1 MADMIN
7 LKINGMAV
15 SVPAGSTIL
24 EAARTIAVEIPTLCY
39 LKEINEIGA
48 CRICV
53 VEVKGARSLVTACVY
68 PVTEGMEV
76 FTNTEKV
83 RKSRKLTLKL
93 LLSTHDKNCLSCV
106 RSGTCE
112 LQKLCKE
119 FGVSDPDYY
128 AGENIKYDFD
138 DSMAHMVRD
147 NNKCILCRRCIAAC
161 DQQCVSVIGA
171 NNRGFDTHI
180 SSPFDKDL
188 SHVSC
193 ISCGQCIVRCPT
205 GAIVEKDETA
215 KVFAAI
221 NDPDKFV
228 VVHTAPSI
236 RVTLGECFGMHIG
249 ENVQGKMVAA
259 LRRLGFDK
267 VFDTNVGADLTIM
280 EEANEFIG
288 RVKNGGT
295 LPLITSCSP
304 GWVKYC
310 EHYYPELLG
319 HLSSCKSPQQMQGAI
334 IKSWYADKLG
344 IDPKNIFVVGIMPCT
359 AKKFEN
365 KRSDESAVQGLPDVD
380 VSLTTRELARMI
392 DSAGI
397 YFPHLPD
404 EEYDNPLGEA
414 TGAAVIFGTTG
425 GVMEAALRTAAET
438 LSGAPLESVDFKEVR
453 GMAGLKEAEYDVAGI
468 KVKVAVA
475 NGTKYAKEIME
486 KIRSGEADWH
496 FVEIMGC
503 PGGCINGGGQPIQH
517 AVVHNFRDLRAERAA
532 TLYEA
537 DRNLP
542 LRKSHESPAIKM
554 LYSEFL
560 GEPGSHK
567 AHELLH
573 TTYQPR
579 AKYQ

>member
-7 LKINGMAV
+7 LKINNMPV
-15 SVPAGSTIL
+15 TVPAGSTIL
-24 EAARTIAVEIPTLCY
+24 EAARSIAIEIPTLCY
-39 LKEINEIGA
+39 LKHINEIGA

-53 VEVKGARSLVTACVY
+53 VEVKGARSLVTACVF
-68 PVTEGMEV
+68 PVAEGMEV

-128 AGENIKYDFD
+128 AGENIKYAFD
-138 DSMAHMVRD
+138 DSTAHMVRD
-147 NNKCILCRRCIAAC
+147 NNKCILCRRCMAAC
-161 DQQCVSVIGA
+161 DQQCISVIGA
-171 NNRGFDTHI
+171 NARGFDTHI

-193 ISCGQCIVRCPT
+193 ISCGQCIVNCPT
-205 GAIVEKDETA
+205 AAIVEKDESA
-215 KVFAAI
+215 PVLEAI
-221 NDPDKFV
+221 NDPGKFV

-280 EEANEFIG
+280 EEANEFVE
-288 RVKNGGT
+288 RVKNNGT
-295 LPLITSCSP
+295 LPMITSCSP

-310 EHYYPELLG
+310 EHYYPDLLD
-319 HLSSCKSPQQMQGAI
+319 HLSTCKSPQQMQGAI
-334 IKSWYADKLG
+334 LKSWYAQKLG
-344 IDPKNIFVVGIMPCT
+344 IDPKDMFVVGIMPCT

-365 KRSDESAVQGLPDVD
+365 KREGERSADGLPDVD

-392 DSAGI
+392 ESAGI
-397 YFPHLPD
+397 YFPKLPD
-404 EEYDNPLGEA
+404 EPYDNPLGEG
-414 TGAAVIFGTTG
+414 TGAAAIFGATG

-438 LSGAPLESVDFKEVR
+438 LGGPLESVDFTEVR
-453 GMAGLKEAEYDVAGI
+453 GTEGLKEAEYDIAGM

-475 NGTKYAKEIME
+475 HGTKYAKIVMD
-486 KIRSGEADWH
+486 KIRAGEADWH

-503 PGGCINGGGQPIQH
+503 PGGCVNGGGQPIQH
-517 AVVHNFRDLRAERAA
+517 AVVHNFRDLRAERAR

-537 DRNLP
+537 DKNLP
-542 LRKSHESPAIKM
+542 VRKSHESPAMKM
-554 LYSEFL
+554 LYGEFL

-573 TTYQPR
+573 TTFTPR